1 MLNLSLF
8 AIFLLVPLL
17 SVLEQKQNLFQEMFC
32 ENAVSFRRHTVGYVE
47 KNITDNLIAVSWSK
61 NLVSCALIMTE
72 KCKSGVWHFT

>member
-47 KNITDNLIAVSWSK
+47 KTSQII
-61 NLVSCALIMTE
+61 
-72 KCKSGVWHFT
+72 